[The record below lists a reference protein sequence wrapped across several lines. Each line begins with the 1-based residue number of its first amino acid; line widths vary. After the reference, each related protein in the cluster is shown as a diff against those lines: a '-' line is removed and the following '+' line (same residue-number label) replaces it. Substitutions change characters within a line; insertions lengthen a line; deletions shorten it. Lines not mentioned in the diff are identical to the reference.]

1 MIIWLIE
8 CGGREKIGEG
18 DSNNDSWGYG
28 LAFWMGDELTG
39 WDAEYSRRRSRFGV
53 KNNRVSSAPLGF
65 RCSWDIWY
73 LVNRVQMVFEA
84 MSFNAISLE
93 ERHSM
98 KIQRAKKETMMER
111 LERWDKSWGRKR
123 TELMKIC
130 TSKRL
135 NEVKT
140 VKSDWIYWN

>member
-1 MIIWLIE
+1 
-8 CGGREKIGEG
+8 
-18 DSNNDSWGYG
+18 
-28 LAFWMGDELTG
+28 
-39 WDAEYSRRRSRFGV
+39 
-53 KNNRVSSAPLGF
+53 
-65 RCSWDIWY
+65 
-73 LVNRVQMVFEA
+73 MVFEA

-93 ERHSM
+93 ERDSM